1 MAGILIS
8 AADGVKNQ
16 FSIKEVDSSNTV
28 FKLFTKVTVGLCVV
42 ASILVASS
50 EYLGSPITCQTSN
63 GKIDD
68 GVYNAYCWIHGG
80 KKIPE
85 TSKNIYKCFSN
96 QPNLEND
103 GANDTLYYQW
113 VVFMLAINAML
124 FKIPHLL
131 WESFEGGIM
140 KKFHSGKGLKSDLMN
155 DDGDMEK
162 HLQTHIAYFKKLSK
176 KSGKNMTYY
185 AQFQTCQLL
194 NIIMLVLNFW
204 ATNQFLG
211 TTESGGFSSYGS
223 DVVNF
228 LTADVW
234 DSTNPGPMCQTFP
247 TVVGCEFSTV
257 GAAGSRQTETGVC
270 ILSQNIINEKIY
282 LFLWFWF
289 VLLGVASG
297 IQLIFEIAV
306 LSMGA
311 VRSWLMERQFDG
323 TDDQQMKDFVQ
334 NLGLGDWF
342 VLYQIGKNTNEE
354 FFHTFIKKLSSP
366 KADSVEDSV
375 PLITIDL
382 GNGMELKQRNQAEK
396 PE

>member
-1 MAGILIS
+1 MG
-8 AADGVKNQ
+8 
-16 FSIKEVDSSNTV
+16 
-28 FKLFTKVTVGLCVV
+28 
-42 ASILVASS
+42 
-50 EYLGSPITCQTSN
+50 
-63 GKIDD
+63 
-68 GVYNAYCWIHGG
+68 
-80 KKIPE
+80 
-85 TSKNIYKCFSN
+85 
-96 QPNLEND
+96 
-103 GANDTLYYQW
+103 QW

-131 WESFEGGIM
+131 WKSFEGGIM

-162 HLQTHIAYFKKLSK
+162 NLQTHIAYFKKLSK
-176 KSGKNMTYY
+176 KSRQNKTKH
-185 AQFQTCQLL
+185 AQFQTYQLL
-194 NIIMLVLNFW
+194 NIIMLVLNLW
-204 ATNQFLG
+204 ATDQFL
-211 TTESGGFSSYGS
+211 SGGFSSYGS

-257 GAAGSRQTETGVC
+257 GAAGARQTETGVC

-323 TDDQQMKDFVQ
+323 TEDQKVKDFVQ

-342 VLYQIGKNTNEE
+342 VLHQIEKNTNEE
-354 FFHTFIKKLSSP
+354 FFHALIKNLSCP

-375 PLITIDL
+375 PLITIES

>member
-1 MAGILIS
+1 MAGVLIG
-8 AADGVKNQ
+8 AAGADGVKSQ
-16 FSIKEVDSSNTV
+16 FAIKEVDSSNTV
-28 FKLFTKVTVGLCVV
+28 FKLFSKVTVGLCVV
-42 ASILVASS
+42 ASILVATS
-50 EYLGSPITCQTSN
+50 EYLGSPITCQT
-63 GKIDD
+63 GAGQVAD
-68 GVYNAYCWIHGG
+68 GVFNAYCWIHGG
-80 KKIPE
+80 KKLPKKLAE
-85 TSKNIYKCFSN
+85 VFKCHSN
-96 QPNLEND
+96 QHEISET
-103 GANDTLYYQW
+103 NDTLYYQW

-131 WESFEGGIM
+131 WKSFEGGIM

-176 KSGKNMTYY
+176 KSGKNITYY
-185 AQFQTCQLL
+185 AQFQACQLL
-194 NIIMLVLNFW
+194 NIMMLVLNFW
-204 ATNQFLG
+204 ATNQFL
-211 TTESGGFSSYGS
+211 SGGFSSYGS

-228 LTADVW
+228 LTTSVVDPT
-234 DSTNPGPMCQTFP
+234 DPGPMCQTFP
-247 TVVGCEFSTV
+247 TVVGCEFSTI
-257 GAAGSRQTETGVC
+257 GTAGSRQTDQGIC
-270 ILSQNIINEKIY
+270 ILSQNIMNKKIY

-289 VLLGVASG
+289 VLLGVACG
-297 IQLIFEIAV
+297 IQMIFEIAV

-311 VRSWLMERQFDG
+311 VRFWLMERQFDG
-323 TDDQQMKDFVQ
+323 SDDQEMKNFVL

-354 FFHTFIKKLSSP
+354 FFHAFIKKLSSP

-375 PLITIDL
+375 PLITIES

>member
-1 MAGILIS
+1 MAGILIG
-8 AADGVKNQ
+8 AADGVKAQ

-28 FKLFTKVTVGLCVV
+28 FKLFSKVTVGLCVI

-63 GKIDD
+63 GQVGD
-68 GVYNAYCWIHGG
+68 GVFNAFCWIHGG
-80 KKIPE
+80 KKIPK
-85 TSKNIYKCFSN
+85 TLVDVFKCHSN
-96 QPNLEND
+96 QHNISET
-103 GANDTLYYQW
+103 NDTLYYQW

-131 WESFEGGIM
+131 WKSFEGGVM